1 MGNRVYLSSKAA
13 TATAWTPRLEANNT
27 LPLAWLMLI
36 AVADLESARMNP
48 GLLHVPSMRLTE
60 GSAVGVVLK
69 TAHAVAL
76 AVQRSE
82 RVSAWLG
89 EPAGQVLQ
97 QFAAHITDTADPELY
112 LDLSE
117 WFDEHANQEEGWQ
130 WLRNTIATLDSPPRR
145 GARLDSVPRTAAQ
158 LLRSLELKS
167 ADHALPWFGQGMAG
181 TACKGIE
188 AWRRY
193 PPRPERKA
201 DDHLAWSL
209 EGGGERCL
217 ISADGETMVV
227 LAKNRQDLATPIIR
241 SADGKYARLPLDT
254 STGRFWMTGLSAN
267 GKVLLGSREYGLMA
281 ETHTYR
287 YSVETGF
294 ETLTVEEKNFVGV
307 ALSADGNTAV
317 GYVHSDVARSHDKVL
332 PAVWHRGKE
341 QVIAQP
347 GQASLGHAS
356 LVSADGTVV
365 VGKWHQGPRS
375 TQPFAWSE
383 SSGALDL
390 GGDFN
395 ALNWRAISP
404 DGRAGIFRANTVE
417 DRTDMT
423 YRWTWDQGV
432 RRCDDAQGEPLK
444 EGYACSTRADAVVG
458 LTKDP
463 DDRTAFTAH
472 VWKADGP
479 YQQVDL
485 GAGWSTLGIERVGP
499 RGTWFCFRGTRSGD
513 HGVYVWHDSKPLQKL
528 DLPPVLSTAFFSVS
542 AASDPARPGDLV
554 MLCKSS
560 SPDHHTLLAP
570 RNQELL
576 PVDPTRIS

>member
-36 AVADLESARMNP
+36 ADADLESAKKNL
-48 GLLHVPSMRLTE
+48 GSLHVPCMRLAE
-60 GSAVGVVLK
+60 GPSVAVVLK

-97 QFAAHITDTADPELY
+97 QFATHITDTADPDLY

-117 WFDEHANQEEGWQ
+117 WFDGHASPEEGWQ

-145 GARLDSVPRTAAQ
+145 GARPGSVPRTAAQ
-158 LLRSLELKS
+158 LLRSLELKG
-167 ADHALPWFGQGMAG
+167 ADHALPWFGQAMAG

-193 PPRPERKA
+193 PPRPQRKP

-241 SADGKYARLPLDT
+241 SADGQYARLPLDA
-254 STGRFWMTGLSAN
+254 STGRFWMTGLSAS
-267 GKVLLGSREYGLMA
+267 GEVLLGSREYGLMA
-281 ETHTYR
+281 EVDTYR
-287 YSVETGF
+287 YSAESGF
-294 ETLTVEEKNFVGV
+294 ETLTVEGKNFVGV

-317 GYVHSDVARSHDKVL
+317 GYVHGDETRSHDKVL
-332 PAVWHRGKE
+332 PAIWHRGKE
-341 QVIAQP
+341 QLIARP
-347 GQASLGHAS
+347 GQASSGQAS
-356 LVSADGTVV
+356 LVSADGMVV
-365 VGKWHQGPRS
+365 VGKRSQGHRS
-375 TQPFAWSE
+375 DQPFAWSE
-383 SSGALDL
+383 PSGVLEL

-404 DGRAGIFRANTVE
+404 DGRAGIFRANTAE
-417 DRTDMT
+417 DKTDMT

-444 EGYACSTRADAVVG
+444 EGHACSTRADAVVG

-463 DDRTAFTAH
+463 EDRTAFTAH

-485 GAGWSTLGIERVGP
+485 GSGWSTLLIVRVGP
-499 RGTWFCFRGTRSGD
+499 QGTWFCFRGTRNGD
-513 HGVYVWHDSKPLQKL
+513 HGVYVWHDGKPMERLN
-528 DLPPVLSTAFFSVS
+528 LPHHLGAAFFSVA
-542 AASDPARPGDLV
+542 AASDPGQPGDLV

-560 SPDHHTLLAP
+560 SPDGHTRLTSLS
-570 RNQELL
+570 QERL
-576 PVDPTRIS
+576 PLDPTRIS